1 MNKIWWPVLLALAL
15 SACETTPDT
24 KATVEDRTAAKGAS
38 GGTTTATPAKSA
50 AGDAKASA
58 KGAETTAL
66 GDGAV
71 SGAAIDSKPLEVS
84 KPSFSGDPRK
94 DPASP
99 LSKRII
105 YFDYDSYEVKPEY
118 HAVLE
123 AHAGYLLPKRDAKV
137 ILQGHTD
144 ERGSRE
150 YNLALGQKRAEAVRK
165 ALMVIGVTDVQV
177 ESVSFG
183 EEKPRSEEKTEQGY
197 AENRRVEII
206 YADE

>member
-15 SACETTPDT
+15 SACSSTPDT
-24 KATVEDRTAAKGAS
+24 KATVEDRTTATVETGGA
-38 GGTTTATPAKSA
+38 TKATPATSA
-50 AGDAKASA
+50 AGAAV

-66 GDGAV
+66 GDSAV
-71 SGAAIDSKPLEVS
+71 SGAAISSKPLEVG

-105 YFDYDSYEVKPEY
+105 YFEFDSYEVKPEY
-118 HAVLE
+118 QPVLE
-123 AHAGYLLPKRDAKV
+123 AHAGFLLAKRDAKV
-137 ILQGHTD
+137 ILQGHAD

-165 ALMVIGVTDVQV
+165 SLMVIGVTDIQL

-197 AENRRVEII
+197 AENRRVEIV
-206 YADE
+206 YVDE

>member
-15 SACETTPDT
+15 SACESTPDT
-24 KATVEDRTAAKGAS
+24 KATVEDRTAAKGET
-38 GGTTTATPAKSA
+38 GGTITAPPAASV
-50 AGDAKASA
+50 AGDAKAAA

-71 SGAAIDSKPLEVS
+71 SGAAIDSKPLAGS

-105 YFDYDSYEVKPEY
+105 YFEFDSYEVKPEY
-118 HAVLE
+118 QPVLE
-123 AHAGYLLPKRDAKV
+123 AHAGYLLAKRDAKV
-137 ILQGHTD
+137 ILQGHAD

-165 ALMVIGVTDVQV
+165 SLMVLGVTDVQL

-183 EEKPRSEEKTEQGY
+183 EEKPRSEEKTEEGY
-197 AENRRVEII
+197 AENRRVEVI
-206 YADE
+206 YVDE

>member
-15 SACETTPDT
+15 SACSSTPDT
-24 KATVEDRTAAKGAS
+24 KATVEDRTTAKGGP
-38 GGTTTATPAKSA
+38 GGATTATPASSA
-50 AGDAKASA
+50 AV
-58 KGAETTAL
+58 KGVETTAL
-66 GDGAV
+66 GDSAV
-71 SGAAIDSKPLEVS
+71 SGAAISSKPLEGS
-84 KPSFSGDPRK
+84 KSSFSGDPRK

-105 YFDYDSYEVKPEY
+105 YFEYDSYDVKPEY
-118 HAVLE
+118 QPVLE
-123 AHAGYLLPKRDAKV
+123 AHAGYLMTKHDAKV
-137 ILQGHTD
+137 ILQGHAY

-165 ALMVIGVTDVQV
+165 SLMVIGITDIQL

>member
-15 SACETTPDT
+15 SACESTPDT
-24 KATVEDRTAAKGAS
+24 TATVEDRTAAKGGTGS
-38 GGTTTATPAKSA
+38 TTTATPATSA
-50 AGDAKASA
+50 AGDAKAA
-58 KGAETTAL
+58 ARGAETTAL
-66 GDGAV
+66 GDRAV
-71 SGAAIDSKPLEVS
+71 SGAAIDSKPLEGG

-105 YFDYDSYEVKPEY
+105 YFEYDSYEVKPEY
-118 HAVLE
+118 QSVLE
-123 AHAGYLLPKRDAKV
+123 VHAGYLLAKREMKV
-137 ILQGHTD
+137 ILQGHAD

-165 ALMVIGVTDVQV
+165 SLMVIGVTDIQL

-183 EEKPRSEEKTEQGY
+183 EEKPRSEEATEQGY
-197 AENRRVEII
+197 AENRRVEVV
-206 YADE
+206 YVDE